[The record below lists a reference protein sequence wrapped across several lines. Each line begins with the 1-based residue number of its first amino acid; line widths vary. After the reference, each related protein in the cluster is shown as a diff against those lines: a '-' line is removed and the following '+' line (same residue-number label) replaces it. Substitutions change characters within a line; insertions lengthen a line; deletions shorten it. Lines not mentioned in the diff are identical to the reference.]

1 MSVVLP
7 PVTDHFSTRQ
17 AEYPKRSPLAVG
29 YSWSG
34 RILAACNQH
43 AKNVFGQ
50 HAKRAADVV
59 AAGLVATASIAIV
72 AWIIGES
79 ILPLESAVLQIES
92 MHPRQLLHLLTG
104 T

>member
-7 PVTDHFSTRQ
+7 PVTDQFSSRQ

-43 AKNVFGQ
+43 AKYAFGQ
-50 HAKRAADVV
+50 HAKKAADLI
-59 AAGLVATASIAIV
+59 ATGLVATVSIAIV
-72 AWIIGES
+72 VWIIGES
-79 ILPLESAVLQIES
+79 ILPLQSAVLEIEA
-92 MHPRQLLHLLTG
+92 MQPRHLLHVLTG
-104 T
+104 M